1 MDIEELVEDARHWLD
16 RHRPLRKQTG
26 RDLEP
31 GDPFST
37 AVFHALGFDEE
48 KALLAELR
56 SWQQLKAE
64 RGYHAI
70 GWPTEVGGLGLRPE
84 HAAAYGRVE
93 AAYETPRA
101 PRALHGDDA
110 SHRADRP
117 RLRHTPSA

>member
-48 KALLAELR
+48 KALLAEVR

-70 GWPTEVGGLGLRPE
+70 GWPTEVGGLGLDAVNTLPP
-84 HAAAYGRVE
+84 
-93 AAYETPRA
+93 T
-101 PRALHGDDA
+101 DA
-110 SHRADRP
+110 SRP
-117 RLRHTPSA
+117 RTRRRARTSSSR